1 MIMINALAVL
11 LTGSIGGTVF
21 SSVAALSHHSTIASN
36 MIMTSTNVAL
46 YIDRP
51 EVADFIKIGA
61 GIFAVILSALTLTA
75 YRTLKS
81 KRLLFVS
88 AAFGL
93 FAVHAIVSKLDLF
106 IPEIESSIVE
116 ILTSTIIFLA
126 LAFFFLAI
134 VKKPKIKSEAATSLS
149 T

>member
-1 MIMINALAVL
+1 MIMISALAVV
-11 LTGSIGGTVF
+11 LTGSISGTLF
-21 SSVAALSHHSTIASN
+21 TSVAALFHHPAIAFN
-36 MIMTSTNVAL
+36 MIMTSTRVD
-46 YIDRP
+46 IDEP
-51 EVADFIKIGA
+51 DLVDFIKIGS

-75 YRTLKS
+75 YRNLKS

-88 AAFGL
+88 TAFGL
-93 FAVHAIVSKLDLF
+93 FAVQAIVSKIDLF

-116 ILTSTIIFLA
+116 ILTSTIIFFA

-134 VKKPKIKSEAATSLS
+134 VKKPKIKSKAATKLP

>member
-11 LTGSIGGTVF
+11 LSGSIGDTLF
-21 SSVAALSHHSTIASN
+21 TSVAALFHHPAIAFN
-36 MIMTSTNVAL
+36 MIMTSTRVD
-46 YIDRP
+46 IDEP
-51 EVADFIKIGA
+51 DLVDFIKIGA

-75 YRTLKS
+75 YRNLKS

-93 FAVHAIVSKLDLF
+93 FAVQAIVSKIDLF
-106 IPEIESSIVE
+106 IPQIESSIVE
-116 ILTSTIIFLA
+116 ILTSTIIFFA

-134 VKKPKIKSEAATSLS
+134 VRKPKIKSKAATSLS
-149 T
+149 R

>member
-1 MIMINALAVL
+1 MIMINVLAVL
-11 LTGSIGGTVF
+11 ITGSIGGTLF
-21 SSVAALSHHSTIASN
+21 TSVAALSHHSTIAFN
-36 MIMTSTNVAL
+36 MIMTSTNAD
-46 YIDRP
+46 IDRP
-51 EVADFIKIGA
+51 EIADIIKIGA

-75 YRTLKS
+75 YRNLKS

-116 ILTSTIIFLA
+116 ILTSTIIFFA

-134 VKKPKIKSEAATSLS
+134 VKKPKIKSEAASSFS

>member
-11 LTGSIGGTVF
+11 LTGSIGGTLF
-21 SSVAALSHHSTIASN
+21 TSVAALFHHPAIAFN
-36 MIMTSTNVAL
+36 MIMTSTRVD
-46 YIDRP
+46 IDEP
-51 EVADFIKIGA
+51 DLVDFIKIGA
-61 GIFAVILSALTLTA
+61 GIFAVILSALTFTA
-75 YRTLKS
+75 YRNLKS

-93 FAVHAIVSKLDLF
+93 FAVQAIVSKIDLF

-116 ILTSTIIFLA
+116 ILTSTIIFFA

-134 VKKPKIKSEAATSLS
+134 VRKPKIKSKAATSLS
-149 T
+149 R

>member
-1 MIMINALAVL
+1 MIMINALAVV
-11 LTGSIGGTVF
+11 LTGSISDTLF
-21 SSVAALSHHSTIASN
+21 TSVAALFYHPAIAFN
-36 MIMTSTNVAL
+36 MIMTSTRVD
-46 YIDRP
+46 IDKP
-51 EVADFIKIGA
+51 ELVDFIKIGA

-75 YRTLKS
+75 YRNLKS

-93 FAVHAIVSKLDLF
+93 FAVQAIVSKIDLF

-116 ILTSTIIFLA
+116 ILTSTIIFFA

-134 VKKPKIKSEAATSLS
+134 VKKPKIKSKAATKLS
-149 T
+149 R

>member
-11 LTGSIGGTVF
+11 LTGSIGGTLF
-21 SSVAALSHHSTIASN
+21 TSVAMLFHHPAIAFN
-36 MIMTSTNVAL
+36 MIMTSTRVD
-46 YIDRP
+46 IDKP
-51 EVADFIKIGA
+51 ELVDFIKIGA

-75 YRTLKS
+75 YRNLKS

-93 FAVHAIVSKLDLF
+93 FAVQAIVSKIDLF
-106 IPEIESSIVE
+106 IPGIESSIVE
-116 ILTSTIIFLA
+116 ILTSTIIFFA

-134 VKKPKIKSEAATSLS
+134 VKKPKIKSKAATSLS

>member
-1 MIMINALAVL
+1 M
-11 LTGSIGGTVF
+11 
-21 SSVAALSHHSTIASN
+21 
-36 MIMTSTNVAL
+36 
-46 YIDRP
+46 
-51 EVADFIKIGA
+51 
-61 GIFAVILSALTLTA
+61 ILSALTLTA
-75 YRTLKS
+75 YRNLKS

-93 FAVHAIVSKLDLF
+93 FAVQAIVSKIDLF

-116 ILTSTIIFLA
+116 ILTSTIIFFA

-134 VKKPKIKSEAATSLS
+134 VKKPKIKSKAATSLS